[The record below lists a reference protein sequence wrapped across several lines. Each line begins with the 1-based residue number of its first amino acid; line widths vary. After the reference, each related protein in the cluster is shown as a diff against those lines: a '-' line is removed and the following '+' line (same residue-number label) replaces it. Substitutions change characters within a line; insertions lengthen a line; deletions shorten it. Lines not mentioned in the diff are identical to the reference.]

1 MTDQERH
8 RRGIGYGLAAYALW
22 GAVPLFWPLVS
33 RASALELLAQRV
45 IWSLV
50 ICVILLLTVVR
61 AQDARS
67 ARRGWWAR
75 TGNRRSLIL
84 LAGAATVVSV
94 NWGTYIWAVNHGH
107 VVETSLGYYINPILS
122 ILVGVIFLRER
133 LAPLQWVSV
142 GLAGLA
148 VVVLTVDYGRL
159 PWIALVLAT
168 TFATYGVIKKRVNG
182 GAVETLTVESALLTP
197 VALGYLGYLQLTGAL
212 TFGHLGWS
220 HTLLLVATGLVTVV
234 PLLFF
239 AAAATRLPLSTLG
252 LVQYVAP
259 TLAFLLGVLY
269 FRESMSAGRW
279 ISFGLVWLALI
290 ILTAY
295 GLRQA
300 RLARR
305 PIPERVAEPV

>member
-1 MTDQERH
+1 MSQEQHSRQ
-8 RRGIGYGLAAYALW
+8 RRGIAYGLAAYALW

-33 RASALELLAQRV
+33 RASALELLAHRV

-50 ICVILLLTVVR
+50 ICAVLLLTVVP
-61 AQDARS
+61 
-67 ARRGWWAR
+67 RGWWSR
-75 TGNRRSLIL
+75 IGNRRSLVL
-84 LAGAATVVSV
+84 LAGAAAVVSV
-94 NWGTYIWAVNHGH
+94 NWGTYIWAVNAGH

-148 VVVLTVDYGRL
+148 VIVLTVDYGRL
-159 PWIALVLAT
+159 PWIALVLAAS
-168 TFATYGVIKKRVNG
+168 FATYGVIKKQVNG

-197 VALGYLGYLQLTGAL
+197 VALGYLIFLQSAGTM
-212 TFGHLGWS
+212 TFGHLGWL
-220 HTLLLVATGLVTVV
+220 HNLLLVATGLVTVV

-239 AAAATRLPLSTLG
+239 TAATTRLPLSTLG
-252 LVQYVAP
+252 LLQYLAP
-259 TLAFLLGVLY
+259 TLQFLLGVLY
-269 FRESMSAGRW
+269 FGEDMSTGRW
-279 ISFGLVWLALI
+279 IGFALVWLALV

-295 GLRQA
+295 GIRQA

-305 PIPERVAEPV
+305 PAPEPVAEPV

>member
-1 MTDQERH
+1 MTDEGRH

-33 RASALELLAQRV
+33 RASALELLAHRV

-50 ICVILLLTVVR
+50 ICVVLLLTVVPK
-61 AQDARS
+61 
-67 ARRGWWAR
+67 GWWAR
-75 TGNRRSLIL
+75 TGNRRSLLL
-84 LAGAATVVSV
+84 LAGAAVVVSV
-94 NWGTYIWAVNHGH
+94 NWGTYIWGVNHGH

-122 ILVGVIFLRER
+122 ILVGVLFLQER
-133 LAPLQWVSV
+133 LAPVQWVSV

-148 VVVLTVDYGRL
+148 VLVLTVDYGRL

-168 TFATYGVIKKRVNG
+168 SFATYGLLKKQVNG
-182 GAVETLTVESALLTP
+182 GAVETLTVESAVLTP
-197 VALGYLGYLQLTGAL
+197 VALGYLVFLQSAGRM
-212 TFGHLGWS
+212 TFGQLGWS
-220 HTLLLVATGLVTVV
+220 HNLLLVATGVVTVV

-259 TLAFLLGVLY
+259 TLQFLLGVLY

-279 ISFGLVWLALI
+279 IGFALVWLALV
-290 ILTAY
+290 ILTAH
-295 GLRQA
+295 GVRQA
-300 RLARR
+300 HLARR
-305 PIPERVAEPV
+305 PVAEPVSEPV